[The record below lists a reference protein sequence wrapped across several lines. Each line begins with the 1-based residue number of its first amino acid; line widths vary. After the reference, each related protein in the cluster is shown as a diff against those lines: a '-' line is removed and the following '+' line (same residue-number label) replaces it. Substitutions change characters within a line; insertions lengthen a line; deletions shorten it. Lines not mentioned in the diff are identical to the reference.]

1 MIAAHL
7 VDPAAELPCPAAT
20 ISAEILHTLLAE
32 VDAVVLQGPVTDWF
46 LEVLRSDVPIAIDLY
61 DPMHLEALQGS
72 GADAEFPYVLNL
84 VVDQLRRGD
93 FFFCASERQRDYWL
107 GMLSSLGRVTTR
119 AYDEDPDLRSLID
132 VVPFGISAESP
143 QRSGPGPRETVDGIG
158 ADDVLL
164 VWNGGLWDWFDTATF
179 LRALAQVRDELPM
192 LRAYFMGVR
201 RPGSS
206 ELAPAA
212 LKVMELSDELGLT
225 GTTVFFNDW
234 TPYDRRQD
242 VYLDATA
249 IVSLH
254 HAHLESRFSFRTRLL
269 DALWGRVPILC
280 TSGDVVAGI
289 VEELQ
294 LGLTVPPGDV
304 DAVAQAFRELVADP
318 ALLERARGHLETAA
332 PAYEW
337 EHAVK
342 PLARWLEKPLRRSDH
357 VMIDGLRAVDAQ
369 QRRRDDLERYAN
381 ELRLLVPLPVRQ
393 HVLGPVKRGL
403 QNVART
409 VRPTR

>member
-1 MIAAHL
+1 VTPEAY
-7 VDPAAELPCPAAT
+7 AE
-20 ISAEILHTLLAE
+20 
-32 VDAVVLQGPVTDWF
+32 DA
-46 LEVLRSDVPIAIDLY
+46 
-61 DPMHLEALQGS
+61 
-72 GADAEFPYVLNL
+72 
-84 VVDQLRRGD
+84 
-93 FFFCASERQRDYWL
+93 
-107 GMLSSLGRVTTR
+107 
-119 AYDEDPDLRSLID
+119 DLRSLID
-132 VVPFGISAESP
+132 VVPYGISSEPPARVGE
-143 QRSGPGPRETVDGIG
+143 GPRHSVDGIG
-158 ADDVLL
+158 PDDVLL
-164 VWNGGLWDWFDTATF
+164 VWNGGLWDWFDTQTF
-179 LRALAQVRDELPM
+179 LRALAEVRDELPM

-212 LKVMELSDELGLT
+212 RQVMALSDELGLT

-269 DALWGRVPILC
+269 DALWGRVPIVC

-304 DAVAQAFRELVADP
+304 DAVAQAFRDLVADP
-318 ALLERARGHLETAA
+318 ALLERARARLDAAA

-337 EHAVK
+337 RHAVE
-342 PLARWLEKPLRRSDH
+342 PLARWLSQPARRSDH
-357 VMIDGLRAVDAQ
+357 VIVSGLRAVDAGQ
-369 QRRRDDLERYAN
+369 ARREDLERYGN
-381 ELRLLVPLPVRQ
+381 ELKLLVPTPVRQ

-403 QNVART
+403 KSAVRT
-409 VRPTR
+409 FRPG